1 MFPQIYG
8 VTSIGKQAATYQ
20 VITAGAATHTINS
33 LGLSAATLVDWG
45 DGSTSTLSGTALRT
59 HSYAGAGTWTVTIYL
74 PENVTRFDMR
84 DSKAVITT
92 ATLPINNVVTFIITA
107 LNAASVIDT
116 SHMTSW
122 SSITSWQCYSLPSG
136 GTYSIDTSHMVN
148 WSSITTWYCLLLPS
162 GGTYSIDTSHMV
174 NWSSIATWLCYSLP
188 SGGTYN
194 IDTSNMTSWSLI
206 ATWLCYSLP
215 SGSITNVAQ
224 NGFAN
229 FTKCVNFRFDSNS
242 LSQSDVDTALWSLY
256 QATTAPRTVSGG
268 TINIGGSNAAPSGTF
283 QAASACPVTVATDGK
298 EVAYELLNDSCGA
311 GFNKW
316 STVTITT

>member
-1 MFPQIYG
+1 MFPTIHG
-8 VTSIGKQAATYQ
+8 ILAASETVATYQ

-174 NWSSIATWLCYSLP
+174 NWSSITTWLCYSLP